1 MTAHFTWLDWL
12 VVVTYAAGMLAIGWY
27 YSRKNE
33 TANDYLL
40 GGRNIRPI
48 NLGLSLFATLMST
61 ITYLALPGE
70 IIKNGPMILGMLA
83 SYPLVGIVVG
93 WLIIPFFMRLHATSA
108 NEILE
113 ARLGLSVRILGS
125 LIFLVLRLL
134 WMAVI
139 IFATIDKVLVPLLGL
154 SASATPYLCI
164 VMAIVTVIYTSM
176 GGLKAVVLTDVIQ
189 SSVLFAGALVT
200 LGLITWRLGGFDW
213 WPHQWP
219 THWPEPEFGW
229 DLTARSTFLGSLIA
243 YFTWHV
249 CTAGS
254 DQMAIQR
261 YLASPSVSAAR
272 SVLVYS
278 LVANTVVQFL
288 LAIVGLALLG
298 YFTANPSLLAAG
310 QSVVKDAD
318 KLFPRFIVVG
328 LPMGASGLIVAG
340 LLAAAMSSLSSGLNS
355 SCTVINADLINR
367 FRRTKDSDAAQ
378 VARAKYISVLVGLAV
393 VGLTFGV
400 CQVKGNL
407 LDVAFKVVN
416 LFTAPLFGLF
426 FMALFVPWAT
436 APGTFVGA
444 AVGITVVTTIN
455 FWEELIGAPGI
466 CMFWA
471 MPLGLLAQIATGC
484 LASLLPWGRR
494 ASEIQALIEK
504 T

>member
-12 VVVTYAAGMLAIGWY
+12 VVVAYAFGMLAIGWY

-33 TANDYLL
+33 TAADYLL
-40 GGRNIRPI
+40 GGRNINPI
-48 NLGLSLFATLMST
+48 SLGLSLFATLMST

-93 WLIIPFFMRLHATSA
+93 WLMIPFFVRLNATSA

-113 ARLGLSVRILGS
+113 ARLGLSVRILGT

-154 SASATPYLCI
+154 PTAATPYLCM
-164 VMAIVTVIYTSM
+164 VMAVITVIYTSM

-200 LGLITWRLGGFDW
+200 LGLITWRMGGVEW

-229 DLTARSTFLGSLIA
+229 DLTARSTFLGSLIG

-261 YLASPSVSAAR
+261 YLASPNVSSAR

-278 LVANTVVQFL
+278 LVANTIVQFL
-288 LAIVGLALLG
+288 LAVVGLALLG
-298 YFTANPSLLAAG
+298 YFTMNPALLAAG

-355 SCTVINADLINR
+355 CCTVVNTDLINR
-367 FRRTKDSDAAQ
+367 FRTVKDTDAAQ
-378 VARAKYISVLVGLAV
+378 VARVKYISALVGLVV
-393 VGLTFGV
+393 VGLTFAV
-400 CQVKGNL
+400 CQVQGNL

-416 LFTAPLFGLF
+416 LFTAPLFGIF
-426 FMALFVPWAT
+426 FMAMFVPWAT
-436 APGTFVGA
+436 APGTFLGA
-444 AVGITVVTTIN
+444 AVGITVVTSIN
-455 FWEELIGAPGI
+455 FWEEMTGSPGL

-471 MPLGLLAQIATGC
+471 MPLGLLAQIAAGS
-484 LASLLPWGRR
+484 LVSLLPWGRR
-494 ASEIQALIEK
+494 ASEAKDLFQKL
-504 T
+504 

>member
-1 MTAHFTWLDWL
+1 MTAHFTALDWI
-12 VVVTYAAGMLAIGWY
+12 VVAAYALGMLAIGWY

-33 TANDYLL
+33 TASDYLL
-40 GGRNIRPI
+40 GGRSIKPF

-70 IIKNGPMILGMLA
+70 IIKNGPMILGMIVA
-83 SYPLVGIVVG
+83 YPLVALVVG
-93 WLIIPFFMRLHATSA
+93 WLMIPFFMRLNATSA

-113 ARLGLSVRILGS
+113 ARLGLSVRLLGS

-154 SASATPYLCI
+154 STAATPYLSI
-164 VMAIVTVIYTSM
+164 VMAVITVIYTSM

-189 SSVLFAGALVT
+189 SAILFAGALIT
-200 LGLITWRLGGFDW
+200 LGLITWRMGGTTW
-213 WPHQWP
+213 WPHEWP

-229 DLTARSTFLGSLIA
+229 DLTSRSTFLGSLVA

-261 YLASPSVSAAR
+261 YLAAPNVSSAR
-272 SVLVYS
+272 SVLNYS
-278 LVANTVVQFL
+278 LVANTIVQIL
-288 LAIVGLALLG
+288 LAVVGLALLG
-298 YFTANPSLLAAG
+298 YFTANPALLAAG
-310 QSVVKDAD
+310 QSVVGDAD
-318 KLFPRFIVVG
+318 KLLPRFIVVG

-340 LLAAAMSSLSSGLNS
+340 LMAAAMSSLSSGLNS
-355 SCTVINADLINR
+355 CCTVVNTDLINR
-367 FRRTKDSDAAQ
+367 FRKTQDSDAAQ
-378 VARAKYISVLVGLAV
+378 VARAKFISVAIGVIV
-393 VGLTFGV
+393 VALTFGV
-400 CQVKGNL
+400 CHVRGNL
-407 LDVAFKVVN
+407 LDIAFKVVN

-436 APGTFVGA
+436 APGTFIGA
-444 AVGITVVTTIN
+444 AVGIAVVTSIN
-455 FWEELIGAPGI
+455 FWEDVTGAPGI
-466 CMFWA
+466 SIFWA
-471 MPLGLLAQIATGC
+471 MPLSLVAQIATGS

-494 ASEIQALIEK
+494 ASETKEILSK
-504 T
+504 